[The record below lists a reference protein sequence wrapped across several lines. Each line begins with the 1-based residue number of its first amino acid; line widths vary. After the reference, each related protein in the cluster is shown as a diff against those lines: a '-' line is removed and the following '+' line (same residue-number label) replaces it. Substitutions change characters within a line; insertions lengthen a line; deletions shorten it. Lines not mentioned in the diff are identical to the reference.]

1 MKLQTSTRHRLLALV
16 LYSLLAPVQA
26 ATDGTNA
33 TAARQQAAPCRMLM
47 TDLECSRHK
56 SVLAQLQPGPAR
68 ERYLADIDAMLRDRE
83 AACSCNRQVM
93 AETIYPSR
101 HTTLRQF

>member
-1 MKLQTSTRHRLLALV
+1 MQLKTGTRHRLTALI
-16 LYSLLAPVQA
+16 LFSLLAPVQA
-26 ATDGTNA
+26 ATDSANASVARPQA
-33 TAARQQAAPCRMLM
+33 TACRMLM
-47 TDLECSRHK
+47 TELECSRHI
-56 SVLAQLQPGPAR
+56 SVLAQLKPGPAR